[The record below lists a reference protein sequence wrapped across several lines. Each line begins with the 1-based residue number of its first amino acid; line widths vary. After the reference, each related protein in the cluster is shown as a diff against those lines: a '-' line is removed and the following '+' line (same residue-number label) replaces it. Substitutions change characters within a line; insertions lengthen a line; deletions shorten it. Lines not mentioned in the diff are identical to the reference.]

1 MLSPLTD
8 RQKKLHRRF
17 AGQAL
22 IYIWGDEVASCSWE
36 GRPPCRP
43 QPMRKLPTELL
54 ALGISRM
61 IVM

>member
-22 IYIWGDEVASCSWE
+22 IYVGSVGFASCPWE

-43 QPMRKLPTELL
+43 LLMRERPTELL
-54 ALGISRM
+54 ALGDS
-61 IVM
+61 